1 MPSRITPGVYA
12 TVFGRQP
19 GEPPGSPRA
28 MPAQSRVATRGAA
41 DVPTS
46 SDWAEPPSP
55 RHALPQ
61 LISPRARST
70 EEEFSMKLLE
80 SQIRSEKR
88 MAEAALATALAVK
101 AQEHA
106 QQKRREAMIGSGSLS
121 ARF

>member
-1 MPSRITPGVYA
+1 
-12 TVFGRQP
+12 
-19 GEPPGSPRA
+19 
-28 MPAQSRVATRGAA
+28 
-41 DVPTS
+41 
-46 SDWAEPPSP
+46 
-55 RHALPQ
+55 
-61 LISPRARST
+61 
-70 EEEFSMKLLE
+70 MKLLE